1 MGGSESSRG
10 IYVGMMVRLEKIGD
24 GLEGG
29 VIIVFLAGMGSSVG
43 LDTHMKRLFS
53 RVSVCSGD

>member
-1 MGGSESSRG
+1 MG
-10 IYVGMMVRLEKIGD
+10 MTVRLEKIGD